1 MPKITKLERQ
11 KHNDTRVSVFV
22 DDEYAF
28 SVQDELIIEYGITQG
43 LDIKNLPLNRI
54 KEEDSYKTCLS
65 VAFKHMSVSEKSEKQ
80 MRDFLTKKEF
90 AQSTIDRVIL
100 RLKELNYIDDL
111 SFAKSFIEHSKKTGR
126 RALEYKLKLKGISQ
140 KIIDEALENETDSIQ
155 EEKAFLLAQ
164 KQLPKYLKYELYEQK
179 RRVNA
184 YLVQHGFGWEIASN
198 VIEKLFSKED

>member
-11 KHNDTRVSVFV
+11 KHKDTRVSVFV

-28 SVQDELIIEYGITQG
+28 SVQDELIIEYGIAVGT
-43 LDIKNLPLNRI
+43 DASKLPLNKI
-54 KEEDSYKTCLS
+54 KADDSYKTCLS
-65 VAFKHMSVSEKSEKQ
+65 VAFKHMSLGEKSENQ
-80 MRDFLTKKEF
+80 MRNFLTKKEF
-90 AQSTIDRVIL
+90 AQETINRVIL

-111 SFAKSFIEHSKKTGR
+111 SFAKAFIEHSKKTGK

-140 KIIDEALENETDSIQ
+140 DIIDEALEDETDLMQ

-164 KQLPKYLKYELYEQK
+164 KQLPKYLKYEPYEQK
-179 RRVNA
+179 RRINA
-184 YLVQHGFGWEIASN
+184 YLGQHGFSWETASN